1 MQQWRGRKRISG
13 ISGISTRNIS
23 KRTSLNTKRTCDDE
37 DDDEDEEDDD
47 DDDDDDD
54 ERYRYDQRVKM
65 FKFQSKTLSS
75 TFNCIDLLLKNTCQY
90 SFSNLKNHF
99 KTMLKTHL
107 NAFKNGF

>member
-1 MQQWRGRKRISG
+1 MLHGLAIKFGQTAASFAKFA
-13 ISGISTRNIS
+13 RNNLSLTQIIP

-37 DDDEDEEDDD
+37 EEDDDEDN

-75 TFNCIDLLLKNTCQY
+75 TFNFIDILLKNPCQC
-90 SFSNLKNHF
+90 FSHLKNH
-99 KTMLKTHL
+99 
-107 NAFKNGF
+107 

>member
-37 DDDEDEEDDD
+37 EEDDDDEDEDEDDD

-54 ERYRYDQRVKM
+54 ERYRYDQRLNM
-65 FKFQSKTLSS
+65 FKVRL
-75 TFNCIDLLLKNTCQY
+75 
-90 SFSNLKNHF
+90 
-99 KTMLKTHL
+99 
-107 NAFKNGF
+107 